1 MPRKLDPND
10 IADMQVAHKI
20 QTIVAGD
27 GSPEEKIKKL
37 RVLNVTFKNSAG
49 KTYLDKDKKQVEDA
63 IAELK
68 EGNITKKTP
77 KKPGLIYKNLPHLAT
92 KIKKGSGK
100 KTRKKRRR
108 KKKKK
113 RRKTRRKRK
122 KKKRKTRSRRR

>member
-1 MPRKLDPND
+1 MARKLDPND

-20 QTIVAGD
+20 KTIVDGH

-77 KKPGLIYKNLPHLAT
+77 KKPGLIYKYLPHLAT

>member
-1 MPRKLDPND
+1 MARKLDPND

-20 QTIVAGD
+20 QTIVDGD

-49 KTYLDKDKKQVEDA
+49 NTYLDKDKKQIIDA
-63 IAELK
+63 IAKLK

-77 KKPGLIYKNLPHLAT
+77 KNPGLIYKYLPHLAT

-122 KKKRKTRSRRR
+122 TKKRRRR

>member
-1 MPRKLDPND
+1 MARKLDPND
-10 IADMQVAHKI
+10 IADMQVAHEIQKI
-20 QTIVAGD
+20 VDGD
-27 GSPEEKIKKL
+27 GSPEEKIKNL
-37 RVLNVTFKNSAG
+37 RLLNVTFNNSNLG
-49 KTYLDKDKKQVEDA
+49 NTYLENDKKQIIDA

-77 KKPGLIYKNLPHLAT
+77 KKPGLIYKYLPHLAT

-108 KKKKK
+108 KKKK